1 MTTTDQNNPE
11 NEVNKDFEDLNNE
24 ILEIEKQG
32 DIEEIEVK
40 NEFDA
45 HPEITKL
52 KDLLAR
58 TQADF
63 SNFKMRS
70 ERDREDMMFFLRHD
84 ILKRI
89 LPRVDDLERMLKNTP
104 EIERTGALYEWLQAL
119 EKSLKRDLDT
129 LWVKPFVSIWQE
141 LDPHKHEV
149 MTQIPSETPWFIVD
163 EFERGYMLWDRVLRV
178 AKVIVGA

>member
-104 EIERTGALYEWLQAL
+104 EIERTGALYE
-119 EKSLKRDLDT
+119 
-129 LWVKPFVSIWQE
+129 
-141 LDPHKHEV
+141 
-149 MTQIPSETPWFIVD
+149 
-163 EFERGYMLWDRVLRV
+163 
-178 AKVIVGA
+178 